1 MNEYLQIGEILRA
14 HGVKGELVVLPLT
27 DDPSRFKGL
36 KSVFIDTGEGLEAN
50 EIEYSK
56 LSANTL
62 YVKIKGIDDRT
73 KAETLKGGFLLVH
86 RSEAV
91 SLPQYSFFI
100 CDIKGCEVYNES
112 GEKLGI
118 ITEVLQTGSNDVY
131 EVTDTKGEPLLIPAL
146 KEIFLEVDTENKKI
160 IVRLPEGLI

>member
-1 MNEYLQIGEILRA
+1 MIEYLEIGEILRA
-14 HGVKGELVVLPLT
+14 HGIKGELVVLPLT
-27 DDPSRFKGL
+27 DNPSRFKGL
-36 KSVFIDTGEGLEAN
+36 KSVFIDKGEGLEAH

-56 LSANTL
+56 LNANIL

-73 KAETLKGGFLLVH
+73 KAESLKGGFLLVH

-118 ITEVLQTGSNDVY
+118 VSEVLQTGSNDVY
-131 EVTDTKGEPLLIPAL
+131 EVTDTKGELILIPAL
-146 KEIFLEVDTENKKI
+146 KDIFLEVDTEKKRI
-160 IVRLPEGLI
+160 VVRLPEGLI